1 MEIYL
6 KPIISACYVFPVL
19 AVLFTLP
26 YIIYEY
32 HKYGS
37 ILVIRTGIVYT
48 FIFYMLTSY
57 FMTILPLPPIDSV
70 TPDSACMLL
79 VPFDAV
85 RRVAATA
92 DVIISEPSTY
102 INIFKCG
109 DFWQIEFNIL
119 LLLPFGVYLRY
130 YFKRKWWQVLIMSF
144 AYSLF
149 FELTQLSGLYGIYPY
164 PYRFFE
170 VDDLI
175 CNTLGGML
183 GFVMTPVLV
192 FMLPKR
198 ERMDEI
204 AYKRGQV
211 VSEFRRAVAWIIDIV
226 VIMIP
231 VAIFFAID
239 RARFTNVIYDVRY
252 VVCMALYIT
261 IVFSLITR
269 ITSGRTL
276 GKALVNVKLVRDDD
290 KNIGFFRLSARY
302 LILYVVNLPMPVYAY
317 NLYQAAANTEGWI
330 RWLCVVGCVVC
341 IITVICFIIDF
352 ILCLFSD
359 TRNMIYDRV
368 TGITHVNM
376 VR

>member
-109 DFWQIEFNIL
+109 DFWQIAFNIL

-175 CNTLGGML
+175 CNTLGGMS

-252 VVCMALYIT
+252 VVCMTLYIT

-269 ITSGRTL
+269 ITRGRTL

-330 RWLCVVGCVVC
+330 RWLCVVGCVIC
-341 IITVICFIIDF
+341 IITAICFIIDF

-368 TGITHVNM
+368 TRITHVNM

>member
-1 MEIYL
+1 MD
-6 KPIISACYVFPVL
+6 KTWRS
-19 AVLFTLP
+19 
-26 YIIYEY
+26 
-32 HKYGS
+32 
-37 ILVIRTGIVYT
+37 R
-48 FIFYMLTSY
+48 
-57 FMTILPLPPIDSV
+57 
-70 TPDSACMLL
+70 
-79 VPFDAV
+79 
-85 RRVAATA
+85 
-92 DVIISEPSTY
+92 
-102 INIFKCG
+102 
-109 DFWQIEFNIL
+109 
-119 LLLPFGVYLRY
+119 
-130 YFKRKWWQVLIMSF
+130 
-144 AYSLF
+144 
-149 FELTQLSGLYGIYPY
+149 
-164 PYRFFE
+164 
-170 VDDLI
+170 
-175 CNTLGGML
+175 
-183 GFVMTPVLV
+183 VLV
-192 FMLPKR
+192 QGRTRSGGPRLCADRSGAKNSTSFCGGRWIHGGLDVKAE
-198 ERMDEI
+198 ER
-204 AYKRGQV
+204 YKRGQV

-239 RARFTNVIYDVRY
+239 RARFINVIYDVRY

-269 ITSGRTL
+269 ITRGRTL

-330 RWLCVVGCVVC
+330 RWLCVVGCVIC
-341 IITVICFIIDF
+341 IITAICFIIDF